1 MTSEPDLDTALPR
14 CARTLVALAT
24 QWQTHLPL
32 HPAQA
37 RAAAGAAVERFEQ
50 ALTEAGAEART
61 VAVASYLLC
70 VWLDEGL
77 GMETRPATPHPPLL
91 LEFHGEAEG
100 GTRVFE
106 LLEHLLAEP
115 EANRALL
122 VLFHTALSLGLQGRW
137 RAVDDGPRQLG
148 AWRQRLATAL
158 KLPPEPL
165 APPLSARWQPA
176 RVPRQ
181 REQSRERRLLASG
194 LLVLALAS
202 VGVYS
207 TSQVLLA
214 RQVDAVFASLQGLEP
229 AANVTAAGDAASRP
243 VPDRLATRLTNPP
256 VAGLSVRDEANQSR
270 VVLAADTLFR
280 PDAAQLQSGRG
291 PLLAR
296 IGEALATVGTPR
308 AGQVLVTAYTRAD
321 TPRPPRL
328 PTASQLADE
337 WAQQMA
343 RTLQPHLPT
352 RRIVAEGRVAP
363 GTEAARVE
371 ITIYP

>member
-1 MTSEPDLDTALPR
+1 MTTDLDTAMPR
-14 CARTLVALAT
+14 CARPLIALAT
-24 QWQTHLPL
+24 QWQTRLPL
-32 HPAQA
+32 HPAQT
-37 RAAAGAAVERFEQ
+37 RAAAGVAVEGFER
-50 ALTEAGAEART
+50 ALAEAGADARA

-77 GMETRPATPHPPLL
+77 GAGTGTGAGTPHPPLL
-91 LEFHGEAEG
+91 LQFHGEADG

-106 LLEHLLAEP
+106 LLERLLAEP
-115 EANRALL
+115 EANRPLL
-122 VLFHTALSLGLQGRW
+122 GLFHTALSLGLQGRW
-137 RAVDDGPRQLG
+137 RSVDDGPRRLG

-165 APPLSARWQPA
+165 AQPLSAHWQPA
-176 RVPRQ
+176 SVSRQ
-181 REQSRERRLLASG
+181 PEQSRERRLLASG
-194 LLVLALAS
+194 VLVLALAG

-207 TSQVLLA
+207 ASQVLLA

-229 AANVTAAGDAASRP
+229 AANLPTAGNAARQP
-243 VPDRLATRLTNPP
+243 VPDRLATRLANPP
-256 VAGLSVRDEANQSR
+256 VEGLSVRDEANQSR

-296 IGEALATVGTPR
+296 IGEALATVGPR

-328 PTASQLADE
+328 PTTSQLADE

-343 RTLQPHLPT
+343 RALQPHLPT

-363 GTEAARVE
+363 GTEVARVE
-371 ITIYP
+371 ITVYP